1 MTASVGNRR
10 RLAILGAIAGVV
22 FTVVGLTRVSID
34 AGVDS
39 FVGANDPTLAATN
52 RVAESFGGDPIVVLL
67 ETDEPHALLS
77 TTNIGAMLRLEGNL
91 AKLDNVATVYGPTTV
106 LNQIAGQ
113 AQDFLAELVGMR
125 DGLRSKAEQ
134 EARESGAG
142 AAGVKAAGDAAVAKF
157 DKRYLPL
164 LGKGLPG
171 GLPTLRN
178 QKFVSN
184 VVYNAEGDP
193 RPQWDFVV
201 PNANA
206 VAILIRPN
214 ASLRQAEVETLVS
227 QVEKV
232 VSERDV
238 KDADVTVSGVP
249 AIVATLGERIQRD
262 VVVLGVLALV
272 GVGAWFLFVPWTSRR
287 RRLLPLL
294 VSVAGTAVTL
304 GAAGWLGIPMSLGV
318 VAFLPVL
325 LGVGSDFMIYLL
337 TSVSRRL
344 VIAAGLATSASF
356 AALGGTPIT
365 AVRQLG
371 WTLAIGVLV
380 TLVVSLLAVR
390 AFPPDA
396 DVQDRPDAKPA
407 TPLAAPR
414 SQRIAVAVVASLVA
428 AVGWALL
435 PRLDLEADFQ
445 SLAQNLPA
453 YDDALHVQEVM
464 GSSGEIAV
472 ALRGKDVVSRETL
485 AWMRK
490 AEASI
495 VANHGDEVRPIV
507 SLPTLLRFLG
517 AKPSDEQLAASLR
530 LLPSYLTSSVVR
542 NDHQMAVLSYGVDL
556 DDAKRLQTLRDDLQA
571 DLPPAPKGLE
581 VELVGLPLV
590 AVSAYESLA
599 GDRYLNAGLGIV
611 AAGLVL
617 LVLLRRRRD
626 AGYAVAAATLT
637 TGFVL
642 LGMDLLG
649 IGLNPITAAVGSLAA
664 AVACEFTVVLADARR
679 NPGARRHRTVPLA
692 AAASAT
698 GYGVLAVSG
707 VTSIREFGLLLAVTV
722 AVAALVAHLMV
733 WVGAVGSD
741 PAQAGGTPMKEEA
754 SV

>member
-1 MTASVGNRR
+1 MTASAGTRR
-10 RLAILGAIAGVV
+10 RFAILGAVV
-22 FTVVGLTRVSID
+22 GLVLTVLGLTRVSID

-39 FVGANDPTLAATN
+39 FVGPDDPTLAATN
-52 RVAESFGGDPIVVLL
+52 RIAESFGGDPIVVLL
-67 ETDEPHALLS
+67 ESDEPHALLS
-77 TTNIGAMLRLEGNL
+77 KANLGAMLRLEGTL
-91 AKLDNVATVYGPTTV
+91 AGLDNVATVYGPTTV

-125 DGLRSKAEQ
+125 DGLRRKAEQ
-134 EARESGAG
+134 DAQDAGAG
-142 AAGVKAAGDAAVAKF
+142 PAGVKAAGDEAAEAF

-164 LGKGLPG
+164 LTQGLPG

-178 QKFVSN
+178 EKFVTN

-214 ASLRQAEVETLVS
+214 AGLRQAQVETLVS
-227 QVEKV
+227 LVESAVAKR
-232 VSERDV
+232 EV
-238 KDADVTVSGVP
+238 KGATVTISGVP
-249 AIVATLGERIQRD
+249 AVVATLGERIQRD
-262 VVVLGVLALV
+262 VLVLGVLALV
-272 GVGAWFLFVPWTSRR
+272 GVGAWFLLTPWTARR
-287 RRLLPLL
+287 RRLLPLA
-294 VSVAGTAVTL
+294 VSFAGTAVTL

-337 TSVSRRL
+337 TNVSRRL
-344 VIAAGLATSASF
+344 VIAAALATSASF
-356 AALGGTPIT
+356 AALATTPIT

-371 WTLAIGVLV
+371 WTLAIGIAV
-380 TLVVSLLAVR
+380 TLAVSLLAVR
-390 AFPPDA
+390 VLRSDTSEEESE
-396 DVQDRPDAKPA
+396 PA
-407 TPLAAPR
+407 AAPTAVPAAPR
-414 SQRIAVAVVASLVA
+414 HQRIAAAVVVSIIA

-435 PRLDLEADFQ
+435 PQLRLDADFQ
-445 SLAQNLPA
+445 TLAQNLPA
-453 YDDALHVQEVM
+453 YDDARHVQEVM
-464 GSSGEIAV
+464 GSSGEVAV
-472 ALRGKDVVSRETL
+472 ALVGKDVVTRETL
-485 AWMRK
+485 SWMRE

-495 VANHGDEVRPIV
+495 VAEHGDEMRPIL

-517 AKPSDEQLAASLR
+517 AKPTDEQLAASLR

-542 NDHQMAVLSYGVDL
+542 NDHRMAVMSYGVDL
-556 DDAKRLQTLRDDLQA
+556 DDAKSLQTLRDDILA
-571 DLPPAPKGLE
+571 GLPPPPKGTQ

-611 AAGLVL
+611 AAGLTL

-626 AGYAVAAATLT
+626 AGYAVVAATLT

-642 LGMDLLG
+642 LGMALLG

-664 AVACEFTVVLADARR
+664 AVACEFTVVLTDARR
-679 NPGARRHRTVPLA
+679 NPGAQRHRTVPLA

-722 AVAALVAHLMV
+722 VVAALVAHLMV
-733 WVGAVGSD
+733 WIGAVG
-741 PAQAGGTPMKEEA
+741 TMKQEV
-754 SV
+754 SP

>member
-1 MTASVGNRR
+1 MTASAGTRR
-10 RLAILGAIAGVV
+10 RFAILGAVV
-22 FTVVGLTRVSID
+22 GLVLTVLGLTRVSID

-39 FVGANDPTLAATN
+39 FVGPDDPTLAATN
-52 RVAESFGGDPIVVLL
+52 RIAESFGGDPIVVLL
-67 ETDEPHALLS
+67 ESDEPHALLS
-77 TTNIGAMLRLEGNL
+77 KANLGAMLRLEGTL
-91 AKLDNVATVYGPTTV
+91 AGLDNVATVYGPTTV

-125 DGLRSKAEQ
+125 DGLRRKAEQ
-134 EARESGAG
+134 DAQDAGAG
-142 AAGVKAAGDAAVAKF
+142 PGGVKAAGDEAAEAF

-164 LGKGLPG
+164 LTQGLPG

-178 QKFVSN
+178 EKFVTN

-214 ASLRQAEVETLVS
+214 AGLRQAQVETLVS
-227 QVEKV
+227 LVESAVAKR
-232 VSERDV
+232 EV
-238 KDADVTVSGVP
+238 KGATVTISGVP
-249 AIVATLGERIQRD
+249 AVVATLGERIQRD
-262 VVVLGVLALV
+262 VLVLGVLALV
-272 GVGAWFLFVPWTSRR
+272 GVGAWFLLTPWTARR
-287 RRLLPLL
+287 RRLLPLA
-294 VSVAGTAVTL
+294 VSFAGTAVTL

-337 TSVSRRL
+337 TNVSRRL
-344 VIAAGLATSASF
+344 VIAAALATSASF
-356 AALGGTPIT
+356 AALATTPIT

-371 WTLAIGVLV
+371 WTLAIGIAV
-380 TLVVSLLAVR
+380 TLAVSLLAVR
-390 AFPPDA
+390 VLRSDTSEEESE
-396 DVQDRPDAKPA
+396 PA
-407 TPLAAPR
+407 AAPTAVPAAPR
-414 SQRIAVAVVASLVA
+414 HQRIAAAVVASIIA

-435 PRLDLEADFQ
+435 PQLRLDADFQ
-445 SLAQNLPA
+445 TLAQNLPA
-453 YDDALHVQEVM
+453 YDDARHVQEVM
-464 GSSGEIAV
+464 GSSGEVAV
-472 ALRGKDVVSRETL
+472 ALVGKDVVTRETL
-485 AWMRK
+485 SWMRE

-495 VANHGDEVRPIV
+495 VAEHGDEMRPIL

-542 NDHQMAVLSYGVDL
+542 NDHRMAVMSYGVDL
-556 DDAKRLQTLRDDLQA
+556 DDAKSLQTLRDDILA
-571 DLPPAPKGLE
+571 GLPPPPKGTH

-611 AAGLVL
+611 AAGLTL

-626 AGYAVAAATLT
+626 AGYAVVAATLT

-642 LGMDLLG
+642 LGMALLG

-664 AVACEFTVVLADARR
+664 AVACEFTVVLTDARR
-679 NPGARRHRTVPLA
+679 NPGAQRHRTVPLA

-722 AVAALVAHLMV
+722 VVAALVAHLMV
-733 WVGAVGSD
+733 WIGAVG
-741 PAQAGGTPMKEEA
+741 TMKQEG
-754 SV
+754 SP

>member
-1 MTASVGNRR
+1 VTASVGNRR
-10 RLAILGAIAGVV
+10 RLAILGAIAGVAL
-22 FTVVGLTRVSID
+22 TAVGLTRVSID

-201 PNANA
+201 PNSNA
-206 VAILIRPN
+206 VAVLIRPN
-214 ASLRQAEVETLVS
+214 AGLRQAEVETLVS
-227 QVEKV
+227 QVEKA
-232 VSERDV
+232 VSEREV

-294 VSVAGTAVTL
+294 VSLAGTAVTL

-371 WTLAIGVLV
+371 WTLAIGVVV

-396 DVQDRPDAKPA
+396 DAELRPDSRPA
-407 TPLAAPR
+407 TPPAAPR
-414 SQRIAVAVVASLVA
+414 LQRFAVGAVASLVA
-428 AVGWALL
+428 AIGWALL
-435 PRLDLEADFQ
+435 PHLDLDADFQ

-472 ALRGKDVVSRETL
+472 ALSGKDVVSRDTL

-542 NDHQMAVLSYGVDL
+542 NDHRMAVLSYGVNL
-556 DDAKRLQTLRDDLQA
+556 DDAKRLQTLRNDLRA
-571 DLPPAPKGLE
+571 DLPPAPKGVE

-679 NPGARRHRTVPLA
+679 NPGPRRHRTVPLA

-741 PAQAGGTPMKEEA
+741 PAQAGATAQKEES

>member
-1 MTASVGNRR
+1 VTAPAGNHR
-10 RLAILGAIAGVV
+10 RLAILGAIVV
-22 FTVVGLTRVSID
+22 AALAVVGLTRVSID

-39 FVGANDPTLAATN
+39 FVPANDATLAATN

-67 ETDEPHALLS
+67 ESDQPGALLS
-77 TTNIGAMLRLEGNL
+77 KANIGAMLRLEGNL

-106 LNQIAGQ
+106 LNQIAGR

-125 DGLRSKAEQ
+125 DGLRQKAEQ

-142 AAGVKAAGDAAVAKF
+142 PAAVKTAGDAAVASF
-157 DKRYLPL
+157 DDRYLPL
-164 LGKGLPG
+164 ISKGLPG

-178 QKFVSN
+178 QKFVTN

-201 PNANA
+201 PNANS

-227 QVEKV
+227 QVEKAV
-232 VSERDV
+232 ARREV
-238 KDADVTVSGVP
+238 KDAKVTISGVP

-262 VVVLGVLALV
+262 VIVLGALALT
-272 GVGAWFLFVPWTSRR
+272 GVGAWFLLTPWTTRR

-294 VSVAGTAVTL
+294 VSLAGTGVTL
-304 GAAGWLGIPMSLGV
+304 GSAGWLGIPMSLGV

-337 TSVSRRL
+337 TQVSRRL
-344 VIAAGLATSASF
+344 VVAAALATSASF
-356 AALGGTPIT
+356 AALGATPIT

-371 WTLAIGVLV
+371 WTLAIGVVV
-380 TLVVSLLAVR
+380 TLAVSLVAVR
-390 AFPPDA
+390 ALGEEGRDIEP
-396 DVQDRPDAKPA
+396 RPDAPSA
-407 TPLAAPR
+407 PAAPR
-414 SQRIAVAVVASLVA
+414 SQRIAVAVVASLIA

-435 PRLDLEADFQ
+435 PHLRLDADFQ

-453 YDDALHVQEVM
+453 YDDARHVQDVM
-464 GSSGEIAV
+464 GSSGEVAV
-472 ALRGKDVVSRETL
+472 ALVGKDVVTRDSM

-490 AEASI
+490 AEESI
-495 VANHGDEVRPIV
+495 VVNHGDEVRPIL

-517 AKPSDEQLAASLR
+517 ASPTDEQLAASLR

-542 NDHQMAVLSYGVDL
+542 NDHRMAVLSYGVDL
-556 DDAKRLQTLRDDLQA
+556 DDAKRLQTLRDELQA
-571 DLPPAPKGLE
+571 DLPPPPKGLK
-581 VELVGLPLV
+581 VELVGLPFV

-599 GDRYLNAGLGIV
+599 GNRYLNAGLGIV

-617 LVLLRRRRD
+617 LLSLRRRRD

-664 AVACEFTVVLADARR
+664 AVACEFTVVLTAARR
-679 NPGARRHRTVPLA
+679 NPGARRHRVVPLA

-733 WVGAVGSD
+733 WIGAVG
-741 PAQAGGTPMKEEA
+741 TTNEEA

>member
-490 AEASI
+490 AEESI